1 MDVFAELKQQ
11 PAYVIGQMDADD
23 SVQEIHDAGAQ
34 MQRAFAQAN
43 ESYETLMTAPRS
55 DMGDSIK
62 KAFSNMDDI
71 LQDLQLDTSETNRR
85 AVRIWLITIPKLHRK
100 ILWK

>member
-1 MDVFAELKQQ
+1 MKKCGSYGRNHGCVCRTETAAGICNRQ
-11 PAYVIGQMDADD
+11 VDADD

-55 DMGDSIK
+55 DMG
-62 KAFSNMDDI
+62 
-71 LQDLQLDTSETNRR
+71 
-85 AVRIWLITIPKLHRK
+85 IP
-100 ILWK
+100 